1 LNGSSTPNLYLALVH
16 YPVINKHGDVIASAV
31 TNLDV
36 HDIARAAA
44 TYGVRGFYLVT
55 PLVDQIALIRRLI
68 SHWTN
73 GAGAT
78 YNPQRRRALELVRIK
93 ENLDDVIAEIRGN
106 IGSKA
111 LPRTVVTS
119 ARNQRPVIGFETLR
133 RMIGEGHPYLLVFGT
148 AWGLTETLISA
159 ADFAL
164 APVKGP
170 TTYNHLSVRSAVT
183 VVLDRLLGRE

>member
-1 LNGSSTPNLYLALVH
+1 MNGSSIPNLYLALVH

-44 TYGVRGFYLVT
+44 TYGVRGFYVVT
-55 PLVDQIALIRRLI
+55 PLVDQITLIGRLI

-93 ENLDDVIAEIRGN
+93 ENLDDVLADIRGN
-106 IGSKA
+106 SGGKTP
-111 LPRTVVTS
+111 PRTVVTS
-119 ARNQRPVIGFETLR
+119 ARNQRVGIGFETLR

-148 AWGLTETLISA
+148 AWGLTEALISA

-164 APVKGP
+164 VPVKGP
-170 TTYNHLSVRSAVT
+170 TSYNHLSVRSAVT
-183 VVLDRLLGRE
+183 VILDRLLGR

>member
-16 YPVINKHGDVIASAV
+16 YPVTNKHGDVIASAV

-44 TYGVRGFYLVT
+44 TYGVSGFYVVT
-55 PLVDQIALIRRLI
+55 PLVDQVTLLRRLI
-68 SHWTN
+68 SHWTS

-93 ENLDDVIAEIRGN
+93 ENLDEVMADIRGN
-106 IGSKA
+106 HGCKA

-133 RMIGEGHPYLLVFGT
+133 RMIGEGEPYLLVFGT
-148 AWGLTETLISA
+148 AWGLAEALISA

-164 APVKGP
+164 TPVKGP

-183 VVLDRLLGRE
+183 VVLDRLLGR

>member
-1 LNGSSTPNLYLALVH
+1 LKGSSTPNLYLALVH
-16 YPVINKHGDVIASAV
+16 YPVINKHGDGIASAV

-44 TYGVRGFYLVT
+44 TYGVRGFYVVT
-55 PLVDQIALIRRLI
+55 PLVDQITLIQRLI

-73 GAGAT
+73 GAGAI

-93 ENLDDVIAEIRGN
+93 ENLNDVMAEIRCDNG
-106 IGSKA
+106 GA
-111 LPRTVVTS
+111 ELPRTVVTS
-119 ARNQRPVIGFETLR
+119 ARSQRPVIDFETLR
-133 RMIGEGHPYLLVFGT
+133 RMIGEGPPYLLVFGT
-148 AWGLTETLISA
+148 AWGLTETLMSA

-183 VVLDRLLGRE
+183 VVLDRLLGR

>member
-1 LNGSSTPNLYLALVH
+1 LKGSSTPNLYLALVH

-44 TYGVRGFYLVT
+44 TYGVRGFYVVT
-55 PLVDQIALIRRLI
+55 PLVDQITLIQRLI
-68 SHWTN
+68 SHWTS
-73 GAGAT
+73 GAGAV

-93 ENLDDVIAEIRGN
+93 ENLNDVMADIHCDNGGAE
-106 IGSKA
+106 

-133 RMIGEGHPYLLVFGT
+133 RMIGEGPPYLLVFGT
-148 AWGLTETLISA
+148 AWGLSETLMSA

-183 VVLDRLLGRE
+183 VVLDRLLGR